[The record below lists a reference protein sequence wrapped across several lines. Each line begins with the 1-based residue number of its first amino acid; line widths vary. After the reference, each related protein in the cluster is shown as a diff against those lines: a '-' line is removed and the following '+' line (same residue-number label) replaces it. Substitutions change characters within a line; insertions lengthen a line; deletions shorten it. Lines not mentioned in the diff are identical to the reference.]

1 MLLRYWRRRELLL
14 RRVETSG
21 SWRAVVEEAALPGTL
36 VAVVTTEVGVAVLP
50 APALRSGMVPAADLA
65 EDKRAWVARAAKRC
79 AGHVPMGAT
88 RVQSGVLILLLP

>member
-1 MLLRYWRRRELLL
+1 MLLRYWRWRELLL

-36 VAVVTTEVGVAVLP
+36 VAVVTAEVGVAVLP

-65 EDKRAWVARAAKRC
+65 EDKRAWIARAAQRS
-79 AGHVPMGAT
+79 AGHVPVGAAC
-88 RVQSGVLILLLP
+88 VQP